1 MEIAY
6 IFIAFIQSFGVSI
19 GVGCSTVAILNF
31 LVAVQDGVVDE
42 SEKRLMRIVYFVLR
56 ISMGVILLTMFV
68 QGLMLISAYGTYYFN
83 PFVVA
88 GWFTILL
95 LYVNAILMTRKLMP
109 RSIGP
114 SLQVAS
120 WYTLAV
126 LYFLSTVNLIYFT
139 YLQFF
144 AGFALVLLIAMLTVN
159 GSMAY
164 LKLRVKN

>member
-6 IFIAFIQSFGVSI
+6 IFIAFVQSLGVSI

-31 LVAVQDGVVDE
+31 LVAVRDGVVDE
-42 SEKRLMRIVYFVLR
+42 SERRIMKVVYTVLR
-56 ISMGVILLTMFV
+56 IAMGLILITMFL
-68 QGLMLISAYGTYYFN
+68 QGLMLVSAYGTYYFN
-83 PFVVA
+83 PFVVSA
-88 GWFTILL
+88 WFTVIM
-95 LYVNAILMTRKLMP
+95 LYLNAILMTKKLMP

-144 AGFALVLLIAMLTVN
+144 AGFALVLLIAMMVIN
-159 GSMAY
+159 GTMAY